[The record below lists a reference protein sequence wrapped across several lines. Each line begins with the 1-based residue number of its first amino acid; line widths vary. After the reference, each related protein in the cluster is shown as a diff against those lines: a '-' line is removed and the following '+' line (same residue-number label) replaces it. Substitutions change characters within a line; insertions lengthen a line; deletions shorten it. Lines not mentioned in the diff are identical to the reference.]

1 MRISM
6 KARHEMVEAVA
17 GRYQRSGKG
26 EKGAILD
33 EFVATSGYSRWHAS
47 YLLRWWGRRVWVGDK
62 KVLVVGAPRKKK
74 KRRTRASLYDDR
86 AIAVLVSVWKV
97 MDYICGKRLAPVLG
111 PMTDLLVRKGEIRCD
126 GETSVKLSKMSA
138 ATIDRV
144 LRAERKKYALKGRS
158 RTKPGTLLKHQ
169 IPIRT
174 FADWDDARAGFAEI
188 DLVSHEGGCA
198 VGDFCHTLDLTD
210 IATTW
215 TETAAVRNKS
225 QERVFEALKKLREN
239 LPFPLLGLDSDNG
252 SEFINH
258 NLDGYCREEEISFTR
273 SRPARKNDNCF
284 VEQKNW
290 SVVRRAVGYA
300 RYDTDEQLNLL
311 NELYH
316 HLRLYTN
323 FFMPSMKLVSKQR
336 DGSRVKKHYDKAHTP
351 FQRVMAS
358 RHVTRDRKRKLE
370 IQYERLNPAALKRK
384 IEHLQNR
391 LYKTRSRLQ
400 RSPAEAKRLTSLAT
414 ARSNGAWVDYTFSN
428 QEK

>member
-6 KARHEMVEAVA
+6 KARREMVEAVA
-17 GRYQRSGKG
+17 GRYQSSGKK

-33 EFVATSGYSRWHAS
+33 EFVATSGYCRWQAS
-47 YLLRWWGRRVWVGDK
+47 YVLRWWGRKIWVDDK

-74 KRRTRASLYDDR
+74 GPRVRAPVYDER
-86 AIAVLVSVWKV
+86 AVAVLKKVWKV

-111 PMTDLLVRKGEIRCD
+111 EMTELLERAGEIRCASD
-126 GETSVKLSKMSA
+126 TMEKLSKMSA
-138 ATIDRV
+138 ATIDRL
-144 LRAERKKYALKGRS
+144 LRPERKKHELKGRS

-174 FADWDDARAGFAEI
+174 FAEWDDARPGFVEI

-198 VGDFCHTLDLTD
+198 AGDFCHTLDLTD
-210 IATTW
+210 VATTW

-225 QERVFEALKKLREN
+225 QERVFKALKNLKEN
-239 LPFPLLGLDSDNG
+239 LPFPLVGIDSDNG

-258 NLDGYCREEEISFTR
+258 NLDRYCRKENITFTR
-273 SRPARKNDNCF
+273 SRAARKNDNCF

-300 RYDTDEQLNLL
+300 RYDTDEQLELL

-323 FFMPSMKLVSKQR
+323 FFMPSMKLISKQR
-336 DGSRVKKHYDKAHTP
+336 DGSRVKKRYDKAQTP
-351 FQRVMAS
+351 FQRVMTS
-358 RHVTRDRKRKLE
+358 GYVTRDRKRKLK
-370 IQYERLNPAALKRK
+370 IQYESLNPAALKRS

-391 LYKTRSRLQ
+391 LYKTRSRLE
-400 RSPAEAKRLTSLAT
+400 RLPAEAKRLKALELG
-414 ARSNGAWVDYTFSN
+414 RRNGAWV
-428 QEK
+428 EV

>member
-6 KARHEMVEAVA
+6 KARREVIESVA
-17 GRYQRSGKG
+17 ARYQSSRKK
-26 EKGAILD
+26 EKGVILD
-33 EFVATSGYSRWHAS
+33 EFVATSGYSRWYAS
-47 YLLRWWGRRVWVGDK
+47 HVLLWWGRKIRVGDK
-62 KVLVVGAPRKKK
+62 KILVVGAPRKKK
-74 KRRTRASLYDDR
+74 EPRIRAPLYDEP
-86 AIAVLVSVWKV
+86 AVAVLKKVWKV

-111 PMTDLLVRKGEIRCD
+111 EMTDLLERKGEIKCTS
-126 GETSVKLSKMSA
+126 ETREKLSKMSA
-138 ATIDRV
+138 ATIDRL
-144 LRAERKKYALKGRS
+144 LRPERKKHELKGRS
-158 RTKPGTLLKHQ
+158 QTKPGTLLKHQ

-174 FADWDDARAGFAEI
+174 FAEWNDARPGFVEI

-198 VGDFCHTLDLTD
+198 AGDFCHTLDLTD
-210 IATTW
+210 VATTW

-258 NLDGYCREEEISFTR
+258 NLDGYCRQESITFTR
-273 SRPARKNDNCF
+273 SRAARKNDNCF

-323 FFMPSMKLVSKQR
+323 FFMPSMKLISKER
-336 DGSRVKKHYDKAHTP
+336 DGSRVKKHYDKAQTP
-351 FQRVMAS
+351 FQRVIVS
-358 RHVTRDRKRKLE
+358 RHVTRDRKRELK
-370 IQYERLNPAALKRK
+370 IQYEMLNPAALKRQ
-384 IEHLQNR
+384 IERLQNR
-391 LYKTRSRLQ
+391 LYKSRSRLQ
-400 RSPAEAKRLTSLAT
+400 RSPAETKRLKALELA
-414 ARSNGAWVDYTFSN
+414 RRNGAWV
-428 QEK
+428 EV

>member
-1 MRISM
+1 M
-6 KARHEMVEAVA
+6 KARREMVEAVA
-17 GRYQRSGKG
+17 RRYQQSRKA

-33 EFVATSGYSRWHAS
+33 EFVATSGYCRWHAS
-47 YLLRWWGRRVWVGDK
+47 YVLRWWGRKIWVDDK

-74 KRRTRASLYDDR
+74 EPRVRTPLYDER
-86 AIAVLVSVWKV
+86 AIAVLKKVWKI

-111 PMTDLLVRKGEIRCD
+111 PMTDLLERAGEIRCD
-126 GETSVKLSKMSA
+126 RETREKLSKMSA
-138 ATIDRV
+138 ATIDRL
-144 LRAERKKYALKGRS
+144 LRPERKKHELKGRS

-174 FADWDDARAGFAEI
+174 FAEWDDAGPGFVEI

-198 VGDFCHTLDLTD
+198 AGEFCNTLDLTD

-239 LPFPLLGLDSDNG
+239 LPFPLRGIDSDNG

-258 NLDGYCREEEISFTR
+258 ELEGYCRKEKITFTR

-300 RYDTDEQLNLL
+300 RYDTDEQLKLL
-311 NELYH
+311 NQLYQ

-323 FFMPSMKLVSKQR
+323 FFMPSMKLISKQR
-336 DGSRVKKHYDKAHTP
+336 DGSRVKKRYDKAQTP
-351 FQRVMAS
+351 CQRVMAS
-358 RHVTRDRKRKLE
+358 RHVTRDRKRKLRIE
-370 IQYERLNPAALKRK
+370 YEGLNPAALKRQM
-384 IEHLQNR
+384 EHLQNR
-391 LYKTRSRLQ
+391 LYKTPNQLQ
-400 RSPAEAKRLTSLAT
+400 RSPAEAKRLKALELA
-414 ARSNGAWVDYTFSN
+414 RRNGAWV
-428 QEK
+428 EV

>member
-6 KARHEMVEAVA
+6 KAKHEMVEAVA
-17 GRYQRSGKG
+17 GRYQRSRKG

-33 EFVATSGYSRWHAS
+33 EFVATSGYSRWQAS
-47 YLLRWWGRRVWVGDK
+47 YLLRWWGRKVWAGEK
-62 KVLVVGAPRKKK
+62 KVLAAGATRKK
-74 KRRTRASLYDDR
+74 RCVRGVRARYYD
-86 AIAVLVSVWKV
+86 AQVAAVLAKVWKI

-111 PMTDLLVRKGEIRCD
+111 PMTDLLERQGEIKCD
-126 GETSVKLSKMSA
+126 RDTREKLSKMSA
-138 ATIDRV
+138 ATIDRL
-144 LRAERKKYALKGRS
+144 LRPERKKYELKGRS

-174 FADWDDARAGFAEI
+174 FAEWDDARPGFVEI

-198 VGDFCHTLDLTD
+198 VGEFCHTLDVTD

-225 QERVFEALKKLREN
+225 QQRVFEALKKLRKN

-258 NLDGYCREEEISFTR
+258 GLDDYCREEKLSFTR

-300 RYDTDEQLNLL
+300 RYDTDEQLELL
-311 NELYH
+311 NEIYR

-323 FFMPSMKLVSKQR
+323 FFMPSMKLVSKRR
-336 DGSRVKKHYDKAHTP
+336 DGSRVTKRYDTAQTP

-358 RHVTRDRKRKLE
+358 RHISRTQKRKLKTE
-370 IQYERLNPAALKRK
+370 YESLNPAALKRS
-384 IEHLQNR
+384 IENLQNR
-391 LYKTRSRLQ
+391 LYKTRNQ
-400 RSPAEAKRLTSLAT
+400 IERSPAQAKRLEVLAA
-414 ARSNGAWVDYTFSN
+414 ARSNGAWV
-428 QEK
+428 KGL

>member
-1 MRISM
+1 MRMSM
-6 KARHEMVEAVA
+6 KARCEAIGSVA
-17 GRYQRSGKG
+17 VRYQRGGKK

-33 EFVATSGYSRWHAS
+33 EFVLLTGYSRWQAS
-47 YLLRWWGRRVWVGDK
+47 YLLRRWDK
-62 KVLVVGAPRKKK
+62 RAAAVGALRKKK
-74 KRRTRASLYDDR
+74 KRRRRERYYD
-86 AIAVLVSVWKV
+86 AEAVDVLAKIWKI

-111 PMTDLLVRKGEIRCD
+111 EMTQLLERKGEIVCAATVR
-126 GETSVKLSKMSA
+126 EKLSRMSA
-138 ATIDRV
+138 ATIDRL
-144 LRAERKKYALKGRS
+144 LRPERKKYELKGRS

-174 FADWDDARAGFAEI
+174 FAEWDDARPGFAEI

-198 VGDFCHTLDLTD
+198 VGEFCHTLDLTD
-210 IATTW
+210 VATSW

-225 QERVFEALKKLREN
+225 QQRVFEALKKLREN

-258 NLDGYCREEEISFTR
+258 GLNDYCRAENLSFTR

-300 RYDTDEQLNLL
+300 RYDTDEQLGLL
-311 NELYH
+311 DELYT

-323 FFMPSMKLVSKQR
+323 FFMPSMKLISKQR
-336 DGSRVKKHYDKAHTP
+336 EGSRVRKRYDEALTP

-358 RHVTRDRKRKLE
+358 PHVGRTQKRKLKM
-370 IQYERLNPAALKRK
+370 QYESLNPAELKRL
-384 IEHLQNR
+384 IERLQNR
-391 LYKTRSRLQ
+391 LYKTKNQ
-400 RSPAEAKRLTSLAT
+400 IERSPAQAKRLEALAA
-414 ARSNGAWVDYTFSN
+414 ARSNGAWVNNTF
-428 QEK
+428 